1 MAKEIIVLS
10 PFTGK
15 VKELKEVND
24 PVFAE
29 EMVGVG
35 FAVTPDLSETV
46 AVSPIA
52 KGKVEMAFDT
62 GHAYGIDAKG
72 AGLLIHI
79 GIDTV
84 SLGGEG
90 FNKQVNTGSKIKAGT
105 VLTEVDLK
113 LISKKAPSIDTMV
126 LTTNE
131 TLGDWKVERIA
142 GETVQ
147 AGEPLYKLVK

>member
-10 PFTGK
+10 PFKGT
-15 VKELKEVND
+15 VKELKDVND
-24 PVFAE
+24 PVFAG

-35 FAVTPDLSETV
+35 FAVTPDASETE

-79 GIDTV
+79 GLETV
-84 SLGGEG
+84 TLEGEG
-90 FNKQVNTGSKIKAGT
+90 FDKKVKQGDKLKQGT
-105 VLTEVDLK
+105 VLTGVDLK
-113 LISKKAPSIDTMV
+113 VIGEKAASTDTMV
-126 LTTNE
+126 LVTNE
-131 TLGDWKVERIA
+131 TLGDWKIERIA
-142 GETVQ
+142 GKTVE